1 MESKVVSL
9 DIIPGHPK
17 FLRLPSLSRSLIHSI
32 LPKACQEM
40 HLHPKVF
47 SIVKKPLTVTGA
59 PVLTPRKKQRK
70 KIINENFLKKPEN
83 IRPCTSSYTY
93 RKVFE
98 IKPRPVPVLRP
109 YYSPRFLKSE
119 RKNSLKTFYC
129 EISTP
134 KPKPR
139 GKKKF
144 PVSMNTTQ
152 ILFMKGEDLNNLQY
166 IPEVQSN
173 MESSEY
179 TIESM
184 NNYQD
189 Y

>member
-9 DIIPGHPK
+9 DTIPGHPK
-17 FLRLPSLSRSLIHSI
+17 FLRLPSVSRSLIHSI

-47 SIVKKPLTVTGA
+47 SIIKKPITVCGA
-59 PVLTPRKKQRK
+59 PLLTPRKHQRK
-70 KIINENFLKKPEN
+70 KNSNESFIKKPEN
-83 IRPCTSSYTY
+83 IRPCTSSYAY
-93 RKVFE
+93 RKIFE
-98 IKPRPVPVLRP
+98 LKPQPVPILKQ

-119 RKNSLKTFYC
+119 KKASFKTFYC
-129 EISTP
+129 EISSP

-144 PVSMNTTQ
+144 PISMNTTQ
-152 ILFMKGEDLNNLQY
+152 ILFMGDEDIHSLQY

-179 TIESM
+179 TFDSM
-184 NNYQD
+184 NNFQNY
-189 Y
+189 